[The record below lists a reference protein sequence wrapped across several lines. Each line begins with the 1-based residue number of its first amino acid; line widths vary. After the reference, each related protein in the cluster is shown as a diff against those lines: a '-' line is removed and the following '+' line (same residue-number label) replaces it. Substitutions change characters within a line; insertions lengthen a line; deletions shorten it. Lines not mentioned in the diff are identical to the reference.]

1 MKSLKYLEWIRVK
14 PCCVCGNLS
23 KPHHLK
29 RIGMGRN
36 RKKNMLE
43 HYTAVPLCSI
53 HHEQAQWSRDYE
65 KRFWKMPIIN
75 IVEGE
80 KMDWD
85 VNLLKVATLLL
96 AEWTWSEFSGK
107 RKYFW

>member
-23 KPHHLK
+23 DAHHLM

-36 RKKNMLE
+36 RKKNLVE

-53 HHEQAQWSRDYE
+53 HHEQAHRSRDYE
-65 KRFWKMPIIN
+65 KRFWKVAIIN
-75 IVEGE
+75 IVEGV

-96 AEWTWSEFSGK
+96 AEWTWGELLSK
-107 RKYFW
+107 R